1 MRARGFRRSLCLCV
15 SGVPE
20 GASENE
26 GSGRWMRSER
36 KVVVC
41 ADGGAAGDGSWLVV
55 VVVVEANEQAG
66 GQAGW
71 MTREGR
77 GES

>member
-1 MRARGFRRSLCLCV
+1 M

-20 GASENE
+20 GACENE

-41 ADGGAAGDGSWLVV
+41 ADDGGGAAGGWLM

-71 MTREGR
+71 MTRGGR
-77 GES
+77 GGRVT